1 MNHLT
6 LAREQKEYIYIHIHI
21 HIYYIITYQL
31 YMI

>member
-31 YMI
+31 DMI